1 MNQAKK
7 PAQPVKK
14 GGGCAWLIVVLM
26 IGFGVLAA
34 GVETDWFSSSDSD
47 TTITAPTRQDS
58 VDLAARLAEAEKA
71 HGICYGWK
79 LTDHDYGRVLS
90 EGSSR
95 GADVTASTCD
105 RWVSLEVAIDYACGS
120 CESEDTARFT
130 VRSSADLAG
139 NVPRTSD
146 LERMGV
152 TKEAAVDEPA
162 ATAGMGALAL
172 PLLMVEEGVAEPL
185 PLPEPAGEPAVA
197 ISHPGSDF
205 IGNNTGALVAL
216 GVIGGIAVLCLT
228 VGLIVRK
235 RGKEAR

>member
-14 GGGCAWLIVVLM
+14 AGGCGWLVIVFM

-34 GVETDWFSSSDSD
+34 GVENDWFSSSDND
-47 TTITAPTRQDS
+47 MTITSPTQQDS
-58 VDLAARLAEAEKA
+58 ADLAARLAEAEKA
-71 HGICYGWK
+71 HGICYGWT
-79 LTDHDYGRVLS
+79 LTDHDYGKVLS

-95 GADVTASTCD
+95 GAGVKASTCE
-105 RWVSLEVAIDYACGS
+105 RWVSLEVDIDYACAS
-120 CESEDTARFT
+120 CESEDTAT
-130 VRSSADLAG
+130 LDVRGSDDLAG
-139 NVPRTSD
+139 DLPYTSD
-146 LERMGV
+146 LERMGI
-152 TKEAAVDEPA
+152 TKEAAIDDA
-162 ATAGMGALAL
+162 AAVAGMGALAL

-197 ISHPGSDF
+197 ISRPGSDF
-205 IGNNTGALVAL
+205 VGNNTGALVAL
-216 GVIGGIAVLCLT
+216 GIIGGTAVLCLI